1 MDLLPS
7 LAYACGIDLEALSMG
22 APKIDGLNVWGT
34 LLGEDGFKHP
44 RNELLH
50 WHGRDGLHAI
60 QLNDWKLF
68 INGAHAQVTGHEP
81 SEEKSPPALFNLS
94 EDREEQIDLSEKHPQ
109 LVNRLS
115 ALAERRLK
123 SMQAGMMKLG
133 QANE

>member
-1 MDLLPS
+1 
-7 LAYACGIDLEALSMG
+7 
-22 APKIDGLNVWGT
+22 
-34 LLGEDGFKHP
+34 
-44 RNELLH
+44 
-50 WHGRDGLHAI
+50 
-60 QLNDWKLF
+60 
-68 INGAHAQVTGHEP
+68 
-81 SEEKSPPALFNLS
+81 LFNLS